1 MFCSALSGSPSSAGE
16 RRRPYPLHGHVRHLD
31 QRALPGGVDLRE
43 RSRFHGAAMR
53 SMRLARLVRSISSAL
68 QLGFFAVPTALAQ
81 GSLLTQFS
89 SPGWNW
95 DPWIL
100 ASLMLALL
108 GHICGL
114 AGLDKTLRTRS
125 FGWMRNLSFA
135 TGIATLFLALLS
147 PFDALDD
154 QLFSAHMVQHLV
166 LLMVAPPLR
175 ISGRPALVTLWAFPL
190 A

>member
-1 MFCSALSGSPSSAGE
+1 
-16 RRRPYPLHGHVRHLD
+16 
-31 QRALPGGVDLRE
+31 
-43 RSRFHGAAMR
+43 
-53 SMRLARLVRSISSAL
+53 
-68 QLGFFAVPTALAQ
+68 
-81 GSLLTQFS
+81 
-89 SPGWNW
+89 
-95 DPWIL
+95 
-100 ASLMLALL
+100 
-108 GHICGL
+108 
-114 AGLDKTLRTRS
+114 
-125 FGWMRNLSFA
+125 MRNLSFA

>member
-1 MFCSALSGSPSSAGE
+1 L
-16 RRRPYPLHGHVRHLD
+16 RYPLLWLKEAYLLNSAALVGIGIHGYWLVSCL
-31 QRALPGGVDLRE
+31 L
-43 RSRFHGAAMR
+43 
-53 SMRLARLVRSISSAL
+53 RLATFADLQDWTRPCVRA
-68 QLGFFAVPTALAQ
+68 P
-81 GSLLTQFS
+81 
-89 SPGWNW
+89 
-95 DPWIL
+95 
-100 ASLMLALL
+100 
-108 GHICGL
+108 
-114 AGLDKTLRTRS
+114 LR
-125 FGWMRNLSFA
+125 WMRNLSFA